1 MKTTVSFTSDGLTL
15 TGHLYTPDDTAAPGR
30 SGPRPAIVVGH
41 PMTGVKEQTAG
52 LYAERLARHGFVTL
66 AFDSAHWG
74 ESEGEPR
81 FLENPARRIE
91 DLKNAVTFLSGLPE
105 VDPDRIGGL
114 GICAAG
120 GYIVPAAAT
129 DHRIKA
135 VATVSAAEEGSW
147 FRDGLAHSQP
157 PEVLQ
162 DLLDQAA
169 AARTA
174 EARGEPVRR
183 MPIHPETRPERGEV
197 KKSLTRHIFDGWEY
211 YRTDRCYHPRTENW
225 FALRSID
232 LLAQF
237 DGFRFVH
244 LIAPRPLLMIAG
256 TDAVSDYFSVE
267 AIDRAAEPKEL
278 FWIEGASHV
287 DLYDKDE
294 YVTPAVAKLTEFFDT
309 ALSRNSSSVAG

>member
-1 MKTTVSFTSDGLTL
+1 MKTSVSFPSDGLTL
-15 TGHLYTPDDTAAPGR
+15 AGDLYLPDDVPQD
-30 SGPRPAIVVGH
+30 SPRPAIVVGH

-52 LYAERLARHGFVTL
+52 LYAERLAHQGFVTL

-74 ESEGEPR
+74 QSEGEPR
-81 FLENPARRIE
+81 FLENPARRVE
-91 DLKNAVTFLSGLPE
+91 DLKNAVTFLSCRPE
-105 VDPDRIGGL
+105 VDPERIGGL

-147 FRDGLAHSQP
+147 FRDGLAHSQA

-162 DLLDQAA
+162 ELLDQAA
-169 AARTA
+169 EARTA

-183 MPIHPETRPERGEV
+183 MPIHPETPPDRGEV
-197 KKSLTRHIFDGWEY
+197 KKSLTRHIYDGWEY
-211 YRTDRCYHPRTENW
+211 YRTDRAYHPHTENW
-225 FALRSID
+225 FALRSLD

-237 DGFRFVH
+237 DGFRFAH

-256 TDAVSDYFSVE
+256 TEAVSDYFSVE
-267 AIDRAAEPKEL
+267 AIERAAEPKEL

-294 YVTPAVAKLTEFFDT
+294 YVSPAIKKLTEFFGT
-309 ALSRNSSSVAG
+309 HLSRTSAAAA

>member
-1 MKTTVSFTSDGLTL
+1 MKTSVTFPSDGLTL
-15 TGHLYTPDDTAAPGR
+15 AGHLYTPDDTAAG
-30 SGPRPAIVVGH
+30 SVGSRPAIVVGH

-52 LYAERLARHGFVTL
+52 LYAERLARNGFVTL

-74 ESEGEPR
+74 ESQGEPR
-81 FLENPARRIE
+81 FLENPARRVE
-91 DLKNAVTFLSGLPE
+91 DLKNAVTFLSTRPE
-105 VDPDRIGGL
+105 VDADRIGGL

-147 FRDGLAHSQP
+147 FRDGLAHSQG

-162 DLLDQAA
+162 ALLDQAA

-174 EARGEPVRR
+174 EALGAPVRR
-183 MPIHPETRPERGEV
+183 LPIHPETRPERGEV

-211 YRTDRCYHPRTENW
+211 YRTERAYHPRTENW

-237 DGFRFVH
+237 DGFRFVD

-256 TDAVSDYFSVE
+256 TEAVSDYFSID
-267 AIDRAAEPKEL
+267 AIERAAEPKEL

-294 YVTPAVAKLTEFFDT
+294 YVGPAVVKLTEFFAT
-309 ALSRNSSSVAG
+309 ALRRTSAAAA

>member
-1 MKTTVSFTSDGLTL
+1 MKTSVSFTSDGLTL
-15 TGHLYTPDDTAAPGR
+15 AGHLYTPDDAAQ
-30 SGPRPAIVVGH
+30 SAPRPAIVVGH

-52 LYAERLARHGFVTL
+52 LYAERLARRGFVTL

-81 FLENPARRIE
+81 FLENPARRVE
-91 DLKNAVTFLSGLPE
+91 DLKNAVTFLSGRPE

-147 FRDGLAHSQP
+147 FRDGLAHSQA

-162 DLLDQAA
+162 DLLDQSA

-183 MPIHPETRPERGEV
+183 MPIHPETPPDRGEV
-197 KKSLTRHIFDGWEY
+197 KKSLTRHIYDGWEY
-211 YRTDRCYHPRTENW
+211 YRTDRAYHPNTQNW
-225 FALRSID
+225 FALRSLD
-232 LLAQF
+232 LLALF
-237 DGFRFVH
+237 DGFRFTH

-256 TDAVSDYFSVE
+256 TEAVSDYFSVD
-267 AIDRAAEPKEL
+267 AIERAAEPKEL

-287 DLYDKDE
+287 DLYDQDE
-294 YVTPAVAKLTEFFDT
+294 YVWPAVEKLTEFFGT
-309 ALSRNSSSVAG
+309 HLSRTSAAAA